1 MFTDASRAIKVDAS
15 GNDGLSKPIAAK
27 PSETVPW
34 AWMASSNTIEEGYD
48 KLVGRSLELGS
59 GDVAQ
64 DSVRGQFL

>member
-1 MFTDASRAIKVDAS
+1 MSTGASRGMKVDAS
-15 GNDGLSKPIAAK
+15 GNDGLSRPLATK
-27 PSETVPW
+27 SRETVPW

>member
-1 MFTDASRAIKVDAS
+1 
-15 GNDGLSKPIAAK
+15 
-27 PSETVPW
+27 
-34 AWMASSNTIEEGYD
+34 MASSNTIEEGYD

>member
-1 MFTDASRAIKVDAS
+1 MKVDAS
-15 GNDGLSKPIAAK
+15 GNDGFSRPIATK
-27 PSETVPW
+27 SREIVPW